1 MCKAARFPHLFTVYY
16 ETGKPRSLPE
26 APPLR
31 STREGERAAAPM
43 ALALPRASGPA
54 QEGLRPV
61 ARRSPSCIF
70 AFQVHHHFHGYPH
83 AAHTP
88 YARLW
93 ARAATCTF
101 MSQSPA
107 RGALANSLSLSGLQN
122 GLSCILKQAV
132 LQCGTGCPALPYA
145 HTGCRRQRPVAMALA
160 AHWQALAG
168 CGHSQSLLKHQ
179 PVADV
184 AVAHALVLKHAG
196 AAHGHLARLRIEREH
211 G

>member
-1 MCKAARFPHLFTVYY
+1 MKRASPALSLKPLPSALPAR
-16 ETGKPRSLPE
+16 G
-26 APPLR
+26 
-31 STREGERAAAPM
+31 EGCCAHGP
-43 ALALPRASGPA
+43 ALPRASGPA

-107 RGALANSLSLSGLQN
+107 RCALANSLSLNGLQN
-122 GLSCILKQAV
+122 VLSCILKQAV
-132 LQCGTGCPALPYA
+132 LAAETGRIAARNGLSGTAICAYWLPEAAACCHGFGCALSGIGRMR
-145 HTGCRRQRPVAMALA
+145 TFTIT
-160 AHWQALAG
+160 
-168 CGHSQSLLKHQ
+168 S
-179 PVADV
+179 
-184 AVAHALVLKHAG
+184 
-196 AAHGHLARLRIEREH
+196 
-211 G
+211 